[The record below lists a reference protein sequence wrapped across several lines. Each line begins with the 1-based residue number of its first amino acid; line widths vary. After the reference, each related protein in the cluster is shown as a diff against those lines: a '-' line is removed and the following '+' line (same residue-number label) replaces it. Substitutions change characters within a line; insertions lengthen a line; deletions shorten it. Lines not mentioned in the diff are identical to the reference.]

1 MPDLSTLLEKEASA
15 EIEAILS
22 EARARA
28 SEILAG
34 ARSEA
39 DTLVSARERAAKA
52 QREATLVR
60 ARSAAQLEASSLRLR
75 AQHDGVQSVFEAARG
90 KIEALLSDEAAY
102 APVFAKLLA
111 QALDGLGGQQVDA
124 VLVAAADRGMAEK
137 AAKDAGLSAPV
148 EVADDVRGGV
158 RIRTRGRSIIE
169 NTLFGRLEALKGE
182 LASEVSQTL
191 FPTEAS

>member
-1 MPDLSTLLEKEASA
+1 VPDLSTLLEKEASA

-39 DTLVSARERAAKA
+39 DSLVGARERAAKA

-90 KIEALLSDEAAY
+90 KIEALLSDESAY

-124 VLVAAADRGMAEK
+124 VLVAAGDRAMAEK
-137 AAKDAGLSAPV
+137 AAKAAGLSAPI

-158 RIRTRGRSIIE
+158 RIRTRSRSIIE

-182 LASEVSQTL
+182 LASVVSQTL

>member
-39 DTLVSARERAAKA
+39 DTLVGARERAAKA

-90 KIEALLSDEAAY
+90 KIEAVLSDDGAY

-124 VLVAAADRGMAEK
+124 VLVAAADRAMAEK
-137 AAKDAGLSAPV
+137 AAKDAGLSAPI

-158 RIRTRGRSIIE
+158 RIRTRSRSIIE

-182 LASEVSQTL
+182 LASVVSQTL

>member
-39 DTLVSARERAAKA
+39 DSLVGARERAANA

-90 KIEALLSDEAAY
+90 KIEALLSDESAY

-124 VLVAAADRGMAEK
+124 VLVAAGDRAMAEK
-137 AAKDAGLSAPV
+137 AAKAAGLSAPI

-158 RIRTRGRSIIE
+158 RIRTRSRSIIE

-182 LASEVSQTL
+182 LASVVSQTL